1 MSRAFSNAW
10 TILKQRGH
18 AIMPNP
24 EEEKAEQQR
33 MQRMIDDRVDN
44 SDDMSFSMD
53 EYNQLNSPLTQPK
66 DIDNRFDDFDIDEDQ
81 RRELLLDMLQ
91 QRGRDKS
98 FAQHIDRAGQ
108 QMGPMADSQ
117 RQSEADQMEAEGI
130 DIPMRPRGPPANIG
144 QAGSSGAPPL
154 TGNPFA
160 AAMQRMKG
168 NQKPSL

>member
-10 TILKQRGH
+10 VLLKQRGH

-24 EEEKAEQQR
+24 EEEEAEQQR

-44 SDDMSFSMD
+44 TDDMSFSMD
-53 EYNQLNSPLTQPK
+53 EYNQLNSPLRQPK
-66 DIDNRFDDFDIDEDQ
+66 DIDRALDDFDMDEHQ
-81 RRELLLDMLQ
+81 RHELLLDMLEQ
-91 QRGRDKS
+91 SRRDKTM
-98 FAQHIDRAGQ
+98 AANIDAAGR
-108 QMGPMADSQ
+108 QMGPMADFQ
-117 RQSEADQMEAEGI
+117 RQSEADEMEAEGI
-130 DIPMRPRGPPANIG
+130 DIPMRPRGPPANYG